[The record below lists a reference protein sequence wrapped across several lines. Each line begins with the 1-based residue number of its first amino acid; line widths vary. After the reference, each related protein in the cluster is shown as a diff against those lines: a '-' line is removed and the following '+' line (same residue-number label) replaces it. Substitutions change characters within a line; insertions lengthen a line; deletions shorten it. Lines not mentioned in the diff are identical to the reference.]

1 MMKNLMLIVHADL
14 EQSLADTLRSLTQVT
29 GFTFTRVESHGVQ
42 DEHDA
47 ALTARDRVVGY
58 TPHVRA
64 DILLKD
70 EDVDEVLQALRAADC
85 GLAGRGIY
93 RVTAVEMQGAL

>member
-1 MMKNLMLIVHADL
+1 MKNLMLVVHADL
-14 EQSLADTLRSLTQVT
+14 EQALADSLRGLTQVT
-29 GFTFTRVESHGVQ
+29 GFTFTRVEGHGSQ
-42 DEHDA
+42 DDRDA

-58 TPHVRA
+58 TPRVRV

-70 EDVDEVLQALRAADC
+70 EDVDEVLQALRAANC

-93 RVTAVEMQGAL
+93 RVTPVEKQGAL

>member
-1 MMKNLMLIVHADL
+1 MKNLMLVVHADL
-14 EQSLADTLRSLTQVT
+14 EQALADTLRSFKQVT
-29 GFTFTRVESHGVQ
+29 GFTFTRVEGHGSQ

-58 TPHVRA
+58 TPHVRV

-70 EDVDEVLQALRAADC
+70 EDVDEVLRALRTADC

-93 RVTAVEMQGAL
+93 RVTAVEKQGAL

>member
-1 MMKNLMLIVHADL
+1 MKNLMLIVHADL
-14 EQSLADTLRSLTQVT
+14 EQALADTLRSFEQVM
-29 GFTFTRVESHGVQ
+29 GFTFTRVEGHGSQ

-58 TPHVRA
+58 TPHVRV
-64 DILLKD
+64 DILLND
-70 EDVDEVLQALRAADC
+70 EDVDDVLRTLRAADC

-93 RVTAVEMQGAL
+93 RVTEVEKQGAL

>member
-1 MMKNLMLIVHADL
+1 MKNLMLIVHANL
-14 EQSLADTLRSLTQVT
+14 EQALADTLRGFAQVT
-29 GFTFTRVESHGVQ
+29 GFTFTRVEGHGSQ

-58 TPHVRA
+58 TPRVRV

-70 EDVDEVLQALRAADC
+70 EDVDDVLLALRAADC
-85 GLAGRGIY
+85 GLAGCGIY
-93 RVTAVEMQGAL
+93 RVTAVEKQGAL

>member
-1 MMKNLMLIVHADL
+1 MKNLMLIVHTDL
-14 EQSLADTLRSLTQVT
+14 EQTLADTLHSFAQVT
-29 GFTFTRVESHGVQ
+29 GFTFTRVEGHGSQ
-42 DEHDA
+42 DERDA

-58 TPHVRA
+58 TPHVRV

-70 EDVDEVLQALRAADC
+70 EDVDAVLQALRTADC

-93 RVTAVEMQGAL
+93 RVTAVEEQGAL